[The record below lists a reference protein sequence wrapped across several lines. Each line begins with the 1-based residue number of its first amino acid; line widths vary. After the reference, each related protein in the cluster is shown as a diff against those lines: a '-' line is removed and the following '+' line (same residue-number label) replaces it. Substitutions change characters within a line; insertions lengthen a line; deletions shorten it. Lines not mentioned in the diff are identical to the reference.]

1 MADLSANIVSQ
12 SEDLSSKVL
21 IKSKSFFRL
30 IGFEAFVW
38 ICGLAY
44 LAFFADPY
52 QSHFTICPL
61 ANMGIDF
68 CPGCGLGHSI
78 TQIFRGDFSGSF
90 HTHPLGFFAMIIISF
105 RIFTL
110 IKSNIKQIKK
120 AKA

>member
-1 MADLSANIVSQ
+1 MADLSANIIPQ
-12 SEDLSSKVL
+12 SDDFISKL
-21 IKSKSFFRL
+21 FKRLKGYYLL

-38 ICGLAY
+38 FSGLFY
-44 LAFFADPY
+44 LAFFTDPY

-61 ANMGIDF
+61 SNMGIDF

-78 TQIFRGDFSGSF
+78 TLIFRGDFIGSF
-90 HTHPLGFFAMIIISF
+90 HAHPLGFFTLIIISF
-105 RIFTL
+105 RIFSL